1 MVLKIYQKYLIKE
14 FTLIVCKITF
24 VFLILGLI
32 MGLLEEINFFS
43 DFDVKYFYPI
53 YLVLL
58 NVPSLIYEIFPF
70 IFLLSSQL
78 LFLKLLDS
86 GELNTFKSNGL
97 DNLKILKLITLLSL
111 IIGLFIVIIFYNF
124 SAIMKFNYLDIKKNF
139 TKDNKYLATI
149 TENGLWIKDEIR
161 DEINF
166 INAKSFTINTLNDV
180 DIIQLNQDFEFQ
192 NNIKAEKVNIQEN
205 TWSLYDVRIID
216 KNNSMKT
223 KDEMSFLSNFNYE
236 EINNLFSN
244 LASLTIWNL
253 FELKK
258 NYLSINYS
266 TTEIDY
272 HLHRII
278 AYPFFI
284 TIITALSA
292 ILMLNINFQKPK
304 LFYIIIGILLSV
316 IIYYINF
323 FFGTLGKNEKIPL
336 LVSIWIP
343 ILTLSIICLIG
354 IIRINE
360 K

>member
-1 MVLKIYQKYLIKE
+1 MVLKIYQKYIIKE

-24 VFLILGLI
+24 IFLILGLI

-43 DFDVKYFYPI
+43 DFDVEYFFPI

-70 IFLLSSQL
+70 VFLLSSQF
-78 LFLKLLDS
+78 LFLKLLDN

-97 DNLKILKLITLLSL
+97 NNLKILKLITSLSL
-111 IIGLFIVIIFYNF
+111 IIGLFIVIIFYNL
-124 SAIMKFNYLDIKKNF
+124 SAIMKFEYLNIKKNF

-149 TENGLWIKDEIR
+149 TENGLWIKDEINNQ
-161 DEINF
+161 INF
-166 INAKSFTINTLNDV
+166 INAKKFTINTLNDV
-180 DIIQLNQDFEFQ
+180 DIIQLNKDFEFQ
-192 NNIKAEKVNIQEN
+192 SNIKAENVDIQEN
-205 TWSLYDVRIID
+205 NWNLYNVKIID
-216 KNNSMKT
+216 KNNSIKT
-223 KDEMSFLSNFNYE
+223 EDVMNFLSNFNYE
-236 EINNLFSN
+236 EINKLFSN

-258 NYLSINYS
+258 NYISINYS
-266 TTEIDY
+266 TTEISY
-272 HLHRII
+272 HLQRII

-292 ILMLNINFQKPK
+292 ILMLNLNFQKPK
-304 LFYIIIGILLSV
+304 LFFIVIGILISV

-323 FFGTLGKNEKIPL
+323 FFGTMGKNEKIPL
-336 LVSIWIP
+336 FVSIWTP
-343 ILTLSIICLIG
+343 ILILSIISLIG

>member
-14 FTLIVCKITF
+14 FTLILCKITF

-32 MGLLEEINFFS
+32 MGILEEIRFFS
-43 DFDVKYFYPI
+43 DFDVTYFYPI

-70 IFLLSSQL
+70 IFLISSQL

-86 GELNTFKSNGL
+86 GELHTFKSNGL
-97 DNLKILKLITLLSL
+97 DNLKILKLISLLSL
-111 IIGLFIVIIFYNF
+111 ILGLFIVIIFYNF

-149 TENGLWIKDEIR
+149 TENGLWIKDEIH

-192 NNIKAEKVNIQEN
+192 NNIKAEKVNIKEN

-216 KNNSMKT
+216 KNNSIKT
-223 KDEMSFLSNFNYE
+223 KDEMSFFSNFNYE

-272 HLHRII
+272 HLQRII

-284 TIITALSA
+284 TIIAALSA

-304 LFYIIIGILLSV
+304 LFYIILGILLSV

>member
-14 FTLIVCKITF
+14 FSLIVAKITF
-24 VFLILGLI
+24 VFLVLGLI

-43 DFDVKYFYPI
+43 NYDVKYFYPI

-70 IFLLSSQL
+70 IFLLSSQF
-78 LFLKLLDS
+78 LFLKLIDS
-86 GELNTFKSNGL
+86 GELNTFKNSGL
-97 DNLKILKLITLLSL
+97 DNLKILNLITLLSL
-111 IIGLFIVIIFYNF
+111 IIGIFIVVIFYNL
-124 SAIMKFNYLDIKKNF
+124 SAIMKFEYLDIKKNF

-149 TENGLWIKDEIR
+149 TENGLWIKDEINN
-161 DEINF
+161 EINF
-166 INAKSFTINTLNDV
+166 INAKSFTINTLNEV
-180 DIIQLNQDFEFQ
+180 DIIQLNKNFEFQ
-192 NNIKAEKVNIQEN
+192 NNIKADNVNIKEN
-205 TWSLYDVRIID
+205 NWRLNNVKIID
-216 KNNSMKT
+216 KNNKIEKIDKMN
-223 KDEMSFLSNFNYE
+223 FLSNFNYE

-253 FELKK
+253 FELRK
-258 NYLSINYS
+258 NYTSINYS

-272 HLHRII
+272 HLQRIL
-278 AYPFFI
+278 AYPFLI

-292 ILMLNINFQKPK
+292 ILMLNLNFQKPK
-304 LFYIIIGILLSV
+304 LFFIVMGILLSV

-323 FFGTLGKNEKIPL
+323 FFGTMGKNEKIPL
-336 LVSIWIP
+336 IVSIWTP
-343 ILTLSIICLIG
+343 IITLSIISLIG

>member
-14 FTLIVCKITF
+14 FTLMVCKVTF
-24 VFLILGLI
+24 IFLILGLI
-32 MGLLEEINFFS
+32 MGLLEEINFFQ

-58 NVPSLIYEIFPF
+58 NVPSMIYEIFPF

-78 LFLKLLDS
+78 LFLKLLES
-86 GELNTFKSNGL
+86 GELNTFKNHGL
-97 DNLKILKLITLLSL
+97 DNMKILKLITLLSL
-111 IIGLFIVIIFYNF
+111 VIGLFIVIIFYNF
-124 SAIMKFNYLDIKKNF
+124 SAILKFEYLDIKKNF

-149 TENGLWIKDEIR
+149 TENGLWIKDEI
-161 DEINF
+161 DDQINF
-166 INAKSFTINTLNDV
+166 INAKRFTINTLNDV
-180 DIIQLNQDFEFQ
+180 DIIQLNKDFEFQ
-192 NNIKAEKVNIQEN
+192 NNIKAENVDIQAN
-205 TWSLYDVRIID
+205 NWSLYDVKIID
-216 KNNSMKT
+216 KSNTIKT
-223 KDEMSFLSNFNYE
+223 EEVMSFLSNFNYE

-258 NYLSINYS
+258 NYISINYS
-266 TTEIDY
+266 TTDIDY
-272 HLHRII
+272 HLQRIA
-278 AYPFFI
+278 AYPFLI

-292 ILMLNINFQKPK
+292 ILMLNLNFQKPK
-304 LFYIIIGILLSV
+304 LFFIVIGILMSV

-323 FFGTLGKNEKIPL
+323 FFGTMGKNEKIPL
-336 LVSIWIP
+336 LVSIWTP
-343 ILTLSIICLIG
+343 IVTLSIICLIG

>member
-14 FTLIVCKITF
+14 FILIVCKITF

-43 DFDVKYFYPI
+43 EFDVKYFYPI

-97 DNLKILKLITLLSL
+97 DNIKILKLITLLSL

-149 TENGLWIKDEIR
+149 TENGLWIKDEIS

-216 KNNSMKT
+216 KNNSIIKQ
-223 KDEMSFLSNFNYE
+223 DEMSFLSNFNYE

-272 HLHRII
+272 HLQRII

-292 ILMLNINFQKPK
+292 ILMLNMHFQKPK
-304 LFYIIIGILLSV
+304 LFYIIVGILLSV